1 MLKEKKKKLL
11 TYNSLPGKVVLQN
24 KRKNKEF
31 PSQRKAEGVHH
42 NYTGLTGNVKRN
54 SSSWDKRMLFSNKKI
69 YDSKKLT
76 GKYIVKFK
84 ILSYNVCG

>member
-1 MLKEKKKKLL
+1 
-11 TYNSLPGKVVLQN
+11 
-24 KRKNKEF
+24 
-31 PSQRKAEGVHH
+31 
-42 NYTGLTGNVKRN
+42 
-54 SSSWDKRMLFSNKKI
+54 MLFSNKKI